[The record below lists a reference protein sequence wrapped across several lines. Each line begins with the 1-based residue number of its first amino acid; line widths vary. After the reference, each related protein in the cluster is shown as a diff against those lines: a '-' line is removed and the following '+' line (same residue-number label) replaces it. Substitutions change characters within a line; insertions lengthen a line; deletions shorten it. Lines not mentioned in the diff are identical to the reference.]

1 VRSTSK
7 DDVRSTSKD
16 DVRSTSKGDVRS
28 TSKGDV
34 RSTSKDDVRSTSK
47 DDVRSTSKDDVRSTS
62 KDDVFDTD
70 DLALLIKTAAEAGA
84 IARDYFYKGNTK
96 SWHKSENHPVTEADI
111 AVNDYL
117 EKTLQAARPN
127 YGWLSEE
134 TQDDASRKNSK
145 YSFVIDPIDGTRA
158 FMDGKP
164 HFTICLAVIRNGKA
178 VTGVV
183 YNPILDEMFDASLGA
198 GARLNGKAISPSNC
212 TSITG
217 CSIIGY
223 PRKFKRLGWPHMK
236 VSIRNSMAYRIV
248 LVAAG
253 LRDATVSFT
262 PKSDW
267 DLAAA
272 TIIASEA
279 GATVTDLDGNAFHF
293 AKDHITENG
302 VICASPRLHDLLLS
316 KVKQK
321 NDVLKSQQLET
332 KMSDRSLDKKSQ
344 NKTKQ
349 LLHIVIGGELVD
361 PMKTEFIDLDNMV
374 YIGAY
379 PNYAKAYD
387 AWKNAA
393 QSTVDNAHM
402 RFFIL
407 HAHDLIDPDNDGVIG

>member
-1 VRSTSK
+1 MPVRSTNK
-7 DDVRSTSKD
+7 NNGLDNQ
-16 DVRSTSKGDVRS
+16 
-28 TSKGDV
+28 
-34 RSTSKDDVRSTSK
+34 
-47 DDVRSTSKDDVRSTS
+47 
-62 KDDVFDTD
+62 
-70 DLALLIKTAAEAGA
+70 DLTLLIETARTAGA

-96 SWHKSENHPVTEADI
+96 SWHKDGNHPVTEADI

-134 TQDDASRKNSK
+134 TKDDASRMKSK
-145 YSFVIDPIDGTRA
+145 YSFVVDPIDGTRA
-158 FMDGKP
+158 FMDGRP
-164 HFTICLAVIRNGKA
+164 HFTICLAVIENGRA
-178 VTGVV
+178 ITGVV
-183 YNPILDEMFDASLGA
+183 YNPILDEMFEASLGT
-198 GARLNGKAISPSNC
+198 GARLNGKTIKPSAC
-212 TSITG
+212 SEIAG
-217 CSIIGY
+217 CSMIGY
-223 PRKFKRLGWPHMK
+223 PRKFKRLGWPDMK

-253 LRDATVSFT
+253 IRDATVSFT

-272 TIIASEA
+272 TIIANEA
-279 GATVTDLDGNAFHF
+279 GVTATDLDGNAFYF

-302 VICASPRLHDLLLS
+302 VICASPHLHDLLLT
-316 KVKQK
+316 KIREQG
-321 NDVLKSQQLET
+321 NTLNSQQLET
-332 KMSDRSLDKKSQ
+332 QMSDRKSDKKAS
-344 NKTKQ
+344 KQ
-349 LLHIVIGGELVD
+349 LLHIVIGGELID
-361 PMKTEFIDLDNMV
+361 PIKTEFIDLDKMT

-407 HAHDLIDPDNDGVIG
+407 HAHDLIDPDNDGIIG

>member
-1 VRSTSK
+1 LPVPSNK
-7 DDVRSTSKD
+7 KNNVPNNE
-16 DVRSTSKGDVRS
+16 
-28 TSKGDV
+28 
-34 RSTSKDDVRSTSK
+34 
-47 DDVRSTSKDDVRSTS
+47 
-62 KDDVFDTD
+62 
-70 DLALLIKTAAEAGA
+70 DLALLIETARTAGA

-96 SWHKSENHPVTEADI
+96 SWNKSENNPVTEADI

-134 TQDDASRKNSK
+134 TQDDASRITAKC
-145 YSFVIDPIDGTRA
+145 SFIVDPIDGTRA
-158 FMDGKP
+158 FIDGKP
-164 HFTICLAVIRNGKA
+164 HFTICLAVIENGRA

-183 YNPILDEMFDASLGA
+183 YNPILDEMFEASLGT
-198 GARLNGKAISPSNC
+198 GARLNGKKISPSKC
-212 TSITG
+212 TSIAG
-217 CSIIGY
+217 CSIVGY
-223 PRKFKRLGWPHMK
+223 SRKFKRLGWPEMK

-253 LRDATVSFT
+253 IRDATVSFT

-272 TIIASEA
+272 TIIATEA
-279 GATVTDLDGNAFHF
+279 GAMTTDLDGNAFHF

-302 VICASPRLHDLLLS
+302 VICASPYLHDLLLS
-316 KVKQK
+316 KVKEREGT
-321 NDVLKSQQLET
+321 LKSQQLET
-332 KMSDRSLDKKSQ
+332 KMSDRKSDKKQS
-344 NKTKQ
+344 KQ
-349 LLHIVIGGELVD
+349 LLHIVIGGELID
-361 PMKTEFIDLDNMV
+361 PMKTEFIDLDNMT

>member
-1 VRSTSK
+1 MP
-7 DDVRSTSKD
+7 DN
-16 DVRSTSKGDVRS
+16 
-28 TSKGDV
+28 
-34 RSTSKDDVRSTSK
+34 
-47 DDVRSTSKDDVRSTS
+47 
-62 KDDVFDTD
+62 D
-70 DLALLIKTAAEAGA
+70 DLTLLIETARTAGA

-96 SWHKSENHPVTEADI
+96 SWNKSGNHPVTEADI

-117 EKTLQAARPN
+117 EKTLQTARPN

-134 TQDDASRKNSK
+134 TKDDASRMKAK
-145 YSFVIDPIDGTRA
+145 CSFVVDPIDGTRA
-158 FMDGKP
+158 FMDGRP
-164 HFTICLAVIRNGKA
+164 HFTICLAVIKNGRA

-183 YNPILDEMFDASLGA
+183 YNPVLDEMFEASLGA
-198 GARLNGKAISPSNC
+198 GARLNGKRISPSKC
-212 TSITG
+212 TEIEG
-217 CSIIGY
+217 CSIVGY
-223 PRKFKRLGWPHMK
+223 PRKFERLGWPDMK

-253 LRDATVSFT
+253 ICDATVSFT

-272 TIIASEA
+272 TIIANEA
-279 GATVTDLDGNAFHF
+279 GAKTTDLDGNAFHF

-302 VICASPRLHDLLLS
+302 VICASPHLHDLLLS
-316 KVKQK
+316 KVKQRD
-321 NDVLKSQQLET
+321 NLLKPQQLET
-332 KMSDRSLDKKSQ
+332 RMSDRNHDKKNQ
-344 NKTKQ
+344 DKPKQ
-349 LLHIVIGGELVD
+349 LLHIVIGGELID
-361 PMKTEFIDLDNMV
+361 PMKTEFIDLDEMT

-393 QSTVDNAHM
+393 QGTVDNAHM

>member
-1 VRSTSK
+1 MPVHRP
-7 DDVRSTSKD
+7 
-16 DVRSTSKGDVRS
+16 
-28 TSKGDV
+28 
-34 RSTSKDDVRSTSK
+34 
-47 DDVRSTSKDDVRSTS
+47 
-62 KDDVFDTD
+62 D
-70 DLALLIKTAAEAGA
+70 DLALLLDTARKAGA
-84 IARDYFYKGNTK
+84 IARAYFHKGNTN
-96 SWHKSENHPVTEADI
+96 SWYKSENQPVTEADI

-134 TQDDASRKNSK
+134 TKDDTSRIKSK
-145 YSFVIDPIDGTRA
+145 YSFVVDPIDGTRA
-158 FMDGKP
+158 FMDGRP
-164 HFTICLAVIRNGKA
+164 HFTICLAVIENGKA
-178 VTGVV
+178 VSGVV
-183 YNPILDEMFDASLGA
+183 YNPILDEMFEASLGT
-198 GARLNGKAISPSNC
+198 GARFNDKTISPSKC

-217 CSIIGY
+217 CSMIGY
-223 PRKFKRLGWPHMK
+223 PRKFKRLGWPDMK

-253 LRDATVSFT
+253 IRDATVSFT

-272 TIIASEA
+272 TIIAKEA
-279 GATVTDLDGNAFHF
+279 GVKITDLNGKAFHF

-302 VICASPRLHDLLLS
+302 VICASPHLHDLLLS
-316 KVKQK
+316 QVKTNGTPNK
-321 NDVLKSQQLET
+321 PKQLET
-332 KMSDRSLDKKSQ
+332 KMSDRNPDKK
-344 NKTKQ
+344 KQ

-361 PMKTEFIDLDNMV
+361 PMKTEFIDLDKIT